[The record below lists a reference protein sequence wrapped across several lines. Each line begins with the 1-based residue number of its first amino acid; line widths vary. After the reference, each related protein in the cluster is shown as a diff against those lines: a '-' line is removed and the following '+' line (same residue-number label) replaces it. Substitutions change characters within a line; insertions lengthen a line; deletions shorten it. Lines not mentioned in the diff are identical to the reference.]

1 MVLLKKLS
9 NSFYRRNLS
18 DYIIVFLHSNL
29 KNPFIAIIVV
39 MMKSTLAQDSFTA
52 IEN

>member
-1 MVLLKKLS
+1 MVFCLKELS

-18 DYIIVFLHSNL
+18 DYIIVFLHSNK

-39 MMKSTLAQDSFTA
+39 ARK
-52 IEN
+52 IKVH